1 MRRMTA
7 ALVCVVATVAVSAC
21 TDGTTPDCAAVNCG
35 PNLDGSPVTD
45 TGVDGAPAPD
55 SGADAGRDGASDGAS
70 DAPLDAP
77 KDAPL
82 G

>member
-1 MRRMTA
+1 MSSF
-7 ALVCVVATVAVSAC
+7 ALVVSIALVAC

-35 PNLDGSPVTD
+35 PDLDGSVVD
-45 TGVDGAPAPD
+45 TGTK
-55 SGADAGRDGASDGAS
+55 DGASDGAS
-70 DAPLDAP
+70 DAAIDAGDAGSDAPVDAPADAP